1 MIILGIETSCDETS
15 ASIINNNKLVS
26 SIVYTHQIH
35 KKYGGVVPELASQE
49 HLNEIIDVIEASL
62 LESKLKIKDID
73 GIAVTYGPG
82 LMGSLLIGLNFAK
95 AMSLSLDIP
104 FLGINHLE
112 GHLYSNY
119 IDNDNIL
126 FPHLCLLVS
135 GGHTQLWLVN
145 NYDDF
150 NLLGETIDDAA
161 GEAFDK
167 GARIL
172 GLGYPG
178 GPEIDKIS
186 KKGVFNVVNFP
197 RPKVKNKPY
206 NFSFSGLK
214 TALLYHYKK
223 LDSNTIDENDIA
235 NIAASYQ
242 EAIIDTL
249 FIGVSNVISNHKGIK
264 QIYISGGVA
273 SNSRFRQKSKIFEAE
288 LNLDI
293 IFPKLQYCTDNPAM
307 IAMAGYHKIISGE
320 KSLYNI
326 SPIPNLKL

>member
-15 ASIINNNKLVS
+15 ASIINNNKLISNV
-26 SIVYTHQIH
+26 VYTHIIH
-35 KKYGGVVPELASQE
+35 KQYGGVVPELASQE
-49 HLNEIIDVIEASL
+49 HLNEIINVIETSI

-82 LMGSLLIGLNFAK
+82 LMGSLLVGLNFVK
-95 AMSLSLDIP
+95 AMSLSLNIP
-104 FLGINHLE
+104 FLGVNHLE

-119 IDNDNIL
+119 IENDNIL

-145 NYDDF
+145 HYNDF

-186 KKGVFNVVNFP
+186 KDGIFDSIKFP
-197 RPKVKNKPY
+197 RPKVKDKPY
-206 NFSFSGLK
+206 SFSFSGLK
-214 TALLYHYKK
+214 TSLLYYCNNLKK
-223 LDSNTIDENDIA
+223 EEIDKEIS

-242 EAIIDTL
+242 EAIIDSL
-249 FIGVSNVISNHKGIK
+249 YIGVSNVISNYNDIK

-273 SNSRFRQKSKIFEAE
+273 SNTRFRKKSETFMAE
-288 LNLDI
+288 LNVEI
-293 IFPKLQYCTDNPAM
+293 IFPKLEYCTDNAAM
-307 IAMAGYHKIISGE
+307 IAMAGYHKIIKGE
-320 KSLYNI
+320 KSSYDL